1 MPDFTAADIK
11 RLRDLTG
18 AGMMACKKAL
28 TEARGDIEKA
38 ILILRESGAAK
49 QLNRNAEREA
59 TDGLVVAEGGAM
71 LELNCETDFVAKN
84 ETFQKLA
91 ADLLV
96 VVRDTKPADVAA
108 LLGSDFGG
116 KTVDQAI
123 LETSAIIGEKIA
135 VGRIV
140 TFDGATATYLHRRSA
155 DLPPQMGVVVEYTG
169 PSADAARNAAMQ
181 AAAMRPTYLTRDE
194 VTADIV
200 ATEREVAEVRARNE
214 GKPEQ
219 AIVKI
224 VDGRLNAFYKD
235 NVLTEQ
241 PSVQD
246 NKKTVKALLDEAG
259 VTLTR
264 FARFEV
270 GKA

>member
-1 MPDFTAADIK
+1 MPDITAVDIK

-28 TEARGDIEKA
+28 TEAGGDFDKA
-38 ILILRESGAAK
+38 VLVLRESGVVK

-59 TDGLVVAEGGAM
+59 SEGLVAADGGAM
-71 LELNCETDFVAKN
+71 LELNCETDYVAKN

-96 VVRDTKPADVAA
+96 IVRDTKPADVAA

-116 KTVDQAI
+116 KTVEQAI

-135 VGRIV
+135 VGRIL
-140 TFDGATATYLHRRSA
+140 TFDGTTATYLHRRSA

-169 PSADAARNAAMQ
+169 PSEDAARNAAMQ
-181 AAAMRPTYLTRDE
+181 AAAMRPSYLTRDD
-194 VTADIV
+194 VPADVV
-200 ATEREVAEVRARNE
+200 ATEREVAEALARKD

-219 AIVKI
+219 TIGRI

-241 PSVQD
+241 PSLQD
-246 NKKTVKALLDEAG
+246 GKKTVKALLDEAG

>member
-1 MPDFTAADIK
+1 MPDFTTADIK

-28 TEARGDIEKA
+28 TEASGDIEKA
-38 ILILRESGAAK
+38 IIILRESGAAK
-49 QLNRNAEREA
+49 AIDRAAERDA
-59 TDGLVVAEGGAM
+59 SDGIVVADGGAM

-96 VVRDTKPADVAA
+96 IVRDTKPADVAA
-108 LLGSDFGG
+108 LVASDFGG
-116 KTVDQAI
+116 KTVEQAI
-123 LETSAIIGEKIA
+123 AETSAIIGEKIA

-181 AAAMRPTYLTRDE
+181 AAAMRPAYLTRDE
-194 VTADIV
+194 VPADIV
-200 ATEREVAEVRARNE
+200 ATEREVAEALARKD

-219 AIVKI
+219 TISRI

-270 GKA
+270 GNA

>member
-28 TEARGDIEKA
+28 TEASGDIEKA
-38 ILILRESGAAK
+38 IIILRESGAAK
-49 QLNRNAEREA
+49 AIDRAAERDA
-59 TDGLVVAEGGAM
+59 SDGIVVASDGAM
-71 LELNCETDFVAKN
+71 LELNCETDFVSKN

-96 VVRDTKPADVAA
+96 LLRDTKPVDVATLVA
-108 LLGSDFGG
+108 SDFGG
-116 KTVDQAI
+116 KSVEQAI
-123 LETSAIIGEKIA
+123 AETSAIIGEKIA

-155 DLPPQMGVVVEYTG
+155 DLPPQMGVIVEYTG
-169 PSADAARNAAMQ
+169 PDADAARNAAMQ

-194 VTADIV
+194 VPADIV

-219 AIVKI
+219 AIAKI
-224 VDGRLNAFYKD
+224 VDGRLNSFYKD

>member
-1 MPDFTAADIK
+1 MPDFTATDIK

-28 TEARGDIEKA
+28 TQADGDIEKA

-49 QLNRNAEREA
+49 AVDRAAERDA
-59 TDGLVVAEGGAM
+59 ADGIVVADGGAM

-96 VVRDTKPADVAA
+96 LVRDTKPADVAA
-108 LLGSDFGG
+108 LLATDFDG
-116 KTVDQAI
+116 KTVEQAL
-123 LETSAIIGEKIA
+123 LEASAIIGEKIV
-135 VGRIV
+135 VGRLV
-140 TFDGATATYLHRRSA
+140 TFDGTTATYLHRRSA

-194 VTADIV
+194 VPATIV
-200 ATEREVAEVRARNE
+200 ATEREVAEALARNE

-219 AIVKI
+219 AISRI

-235 NVLTEQ
+235 NVLIEQ

-246 NKKTVKALLDEAG
+246 NKKTVKALLTEAG

-270 GKA
+270 GNA

>member
-28 TEARGDIEKA
+28 TEASGDIEKA
-38 ILILRESGAAK
+38 IVILRESGAAK
-49 QLNRNAEREA
+49 AIDRAAERDA
-59 TDGLVVAEGGAM
+59 SDGIVVASDGAM
-71 LELNCETDFVAKN
+71 LELNCETDFVSKN

-96 VVRDTKPADVAA
+96 LLRDTKPADVATLVA
-108 LLGSDFGG
+108 SDFGG
-116 KTVDQAI
+116 KSVEQAI
-123 LETSAIIGEKIA
+123 AETSAIIGEKIA

-140 TFDGATATYLHRRSA
+140 TFEGATATYLHRRSA

-181 AAAMRPTYLTRDE
+181 AAAMRPTYLTREE
-194 VTADIV
+194 VPADIV
-200 ATEREVAEVRARNE
+200 ATEREIAEVRARND

-224 VDGRLNAFYKD
+224 VEGRLNAFYKD
-235 NVLTEQ
+235 NVLLEQ

-246 NKKTVKALLDEAG
+246 TKKTVKALLDEAG

-270 GKA
+270 GNA

>member
-1 MPDFTAADIK
+1 MPDITTADIK

-28 TEARGDIEKA
+28 TEAGGDIEKA
-38 ILILRESGAAK
+38 IIVLRESGAAK
-49 QLNRNAEREA
+49 AIDRAAERDA
-59 TDGLVVAEGGAM
+59 SDGIVVAEGGAM

-91 ADLLV
+91 AELLV

-108 LLGSDFGG
+108 LMASDFGG
-116 KTVDQAI
+116 KSVEQAI
-123 LETSAIIGEKIA
+123 AETSAIIGEKIA

-181 AAAMRPTYLTRDE
+181 AAAMRPAYLTRDE
-194 VTADIV
+194 VPADV
-200 ATEREVAEVRARNE
+200 VTTEREVAEALARKD

-219 AIVKI
+219 TIGRI
-224 VDGRLNAFYKD
+224 VDGRLNAFFKD

-246 NKKTVKALLDEAG
+246 SKKTVKALLDEAG

-270 GKA
+270 GNA